1 MEKKITILIPVY
13 NEQKTLLKLLKEV
26 NFLKVEH
33 GAEIIVINDGSIDN
47 SKKIIEENESYYD
60 QFISYE
66 KNKGKG
72 FAVREGLKK
81 SKGDY
86 IIFQDADLE
95 YDPQDIMKFFEL
107 IDKFAPDVILGSRFN
122 YDKYS
127 KSHSVMNKIG
137 NLVLTNTFNLL
148 YNTTFTDIYSC
159 YLCIKKKHIKENSL
173 NANGFDQQAEILT
186 EVVKKGKN
194 FFEVPINYNGRS
206 KEDGK
211 KIRFY
216 HFFPV
221 FFKILLKRFY

>member
-1 MEKKITILIPVY
+1 M
-13 NEQKTLLKLLKEV
+13 
-26 NFLKVEH
+26 
-33 GAEIIVINDGSIDN
+33 
-47 SKKIIEENESYYD
+47 
-60 QFISYE
+60 
-66 KNKGKG
+66 
-72 FAVREGLKK
+72 KK

-95 YDPQDIMKFFEL
+95 YDPQDIVKFIEL

-127 KSHSVMNKIG
+127 KSHNVMNKIG
-137 NLVLTNTFNLL
+137 NLVLTSTFNLL

-159 YLCIKKKHIKENSL
+159 YLCVKKKFINENSL
-173 NANGFDQQAEILT
+173 KANGFDQQAEILT

-221 FFKILLKRFY
+221 FFKIILKRFY

>member
-1 MEKKITILIPVY
+1 MEKKLTIIIPVY
-13 NEQKTLLKLLKEV
+13 NEEKTLLELLKQV
-26 NFLKVEH
+26 NFLKTDH
-33 GAEIIVINDGSIDN
+33 GAEIILINDGSEDS
-47 SKKIIEENESYYD
+47 SKNIIEKNENFYD

-72 FAVREGLKK
+72 FAVKEGIKK
-81 SKGDY
+81 SKGEY
-86 IIFQDADLE
+86 VIFQDADLE
-95 YDPQDIMKFFEL
+95 YDPKDIVKFLEM
-107 IDKFAPDVILGSRFN
+107 INKFAPDVVLGSRFN

-127 KSHSVMNKIG
+127 KSHSILNKIG
-137 NLVLTNTFNLL
+137 NLILTGTFNIL

-159 YLCIKKKHIKENSL
+159 YLCVKKKCINENL
-173 NANGFDQQAEILT
+173 LKANGFDQQAEILT
-186 EVVKKGKN
+186 QAVKKGKN

-206 KEDGK
+206 IEEGK

>member
-26 NFLKVEH
+26 SFLKVEH

-47 SKKIIEENESYYD
+47 SKKIIEENQTYYD

-72 FAVREGLKK
+72 FAIREGLKK

-95 YDPQDIMKFFEL
+95 YDPQDIVKFLEL

-127 KSHSVMNKIG
+127 KSHNVMNKIG
-137 NLVLTNTFNLL
+137 NLVLTSTFNLL
-148 YNTTFTDIYSC
+148 YNTTFTDIY
-159 YLCIKKKHIKENSL
+159 
-173 NANGFDQQAEILT
+173 
-186 EVVKKGKN
+186 
-194 FFEVPINYNGRS
+194 
-206 KEDGK
+206 
-211 KIRFY
+211 
-216 HFFPV
+216 
-221 FFKILLKRFY
+221 

>member
-26 NFLKVEH
+26 SFLKVEH

-47 SKKIIEENESYYD
+47 SKKIIEENQTYYD

-72 FAVREGLKK
+72 FAIREGLKK

-95 YDPQDIMKFFEL
+95 YDPQDIVKFLEL

-127 KSHSVMNKIG
+127 KSHNVMNKIG
-137 NLVLTNTFNLL
+137 NLVLTSTFNLL

-159 YLCIKKKHIKENSL
+159 YLCVKKKFINENSL
-173 NANGFDQQAEILT
+173 KANGFDQQAEILT

-221 FFKILLKRFY
+221 FFKIILKRFY

>member
-26 NFLKVEH
+26 SFLKVEH

-47 SKKIIEENESYYD
+47 SKKIIEENQTYYD

-72 FAVREGLKK
+72 FAIREGLKK

-95 YDPQDIMKFFEL
+95 YDPQDIVKFIEL

-127 KSHSVMNKIG
+127 KSHNVMNKIG
-137 NLVLTNTFNLL
+137 NLVLTSTFNLL

-159 YLCIKKKHIKENSL
+159 YLCVKKKFINENSL
-173 NANGFDQQAEILT
+173 KANGFDQQAEILT

-221 FFKILLKRFY
+221 FFKIILKRFY